1 MRQGVFFE
9 SFVSYVSG
17 RDDFGIVFVRSIW
30 RGTNAPNEYRCARVK
45 MSPHDRFEGTVTV
58 KSPGPEVVSPQQI
71 IMAFKV
77 SAKLSLSLAL
87 SLS

>member
-9 SFVSYVSG
+9 SFVSDMSG
-17 RDDFGIVFVRSIW
+17 RDDFRILFVRSIW
-30 RGTNAPNEYRCARVK
+30 MGTNRTNAPNEYRCARIK

-71 IMAFKV
+71 IMASKV
-77 SAKLSLSLAL
+77 SAKLSL
-87 SLS
+87 